1 MTSDRSRAFTQLEL
15 IMALGVF
22 SIIMILCA
30 QLFTTSWQ
38 RFHILNVVQDVKM
51 SGIRG
56 MERFADDFNE
66 TSTKYIMKKD
76 NSGGNTLYVCFPS
89 RRKADGS
96 VVIDKN
102 STKTIWRTWFIYY
115 LIPAAS
121 VSSGNLSA
129 TLEDGPGGKKEPLYY
144 LVRKRRTI
152 PDSQSGD
159 PSLEAI
165 NDINP
170 ELGTMAPVR
179 TDPSKGAATG
189 AEVCARNVTYFKVD
203 TEHGGGTDT
212 YKAIL
217 VTYGTYNGK
226 RCSSRVERSFLIQNI

>member
-1 MTSDRSRAFTQLEL
+1 MRPACRRAFTQLEL

-22 SIIMILCA
+22 SLIVVLCA
-30 QLFTTSWQ
+30 HLFTTSWQ

-76 NSGGNTLYVCFPS
+76 DSSGNTRYICFPS

-102 STKTIWRTWFIYY
+102 SMSTIWRAWFIYY

-129 TLEDGPGGKKEPLYY
+129 TLEDGPGGKKEPLYF
-144 LVRKRRTI
+144 LVRKRKTI
-152 PDSQSGD
+152 PDSRSGD
-159 PSLEAI
+159 PSLDEI

-170 ELGTMAPVR
+170 ELATMAPVR
-179 TDPSKGAATG
+179 TDPSNGATMG

-212 YKAIL
+212 YKATLI
-217 VTYGTYNGK
+217 TYGTYNGRK
-226 RCSSRVERSFLIQNI
+226 CSSKAERSFLIQNI